1 MNCHPNYQTAFPLA
15 FSTDFSSSVFPQCSL
30 KFLEPSGT
38 PFLSSKKAAISLSYW
53 HMSCVSTHT
62 KLGVTVGKTNREER
76 NHFLSAELQCL
87 PYIEVWRQDEELAQ
101 GDMLG

>member
-1 MNCHPNYQTAFPLA
+1 
-15 FSTDFSSSVFPQCSL
+15 
-30 KFLEPSGT
+30 
-38 PFLSSKKAAISLSYW
+38 
-53 HMSCVSTHT
+53 MSCVSTHT